1 MYVHLSA
8 PSDEY
13 RIGPCARQFSD
24 LQNERRQATSEALSS
39 AMFTPVQKYVALE
52 SQKIMLFEY
61 GLMFKLHK
69 RSRADTRHW
78 G

>member
-1 MYVHLSA
+1 MVLAFLLLLWA
-8 PSDEY
+8 P
-13 RIGPCARQFSD
+13 P
-24 LQNERRQATSEALSS
+24 TLSS

-69 RSRADTRHW
+69 RSRAELYKATVER
-78 G
+78 

>member
-1 MYVHLSA
+1 MGLAFLLILWA
-8 PSDEY
+8 P
-13 RIGPCARQFSD
+13 
-24 LQNERRQATSEALSS
+24 LTLSS